1 MFDFSL
7 QGVQTVKPSVLEETF
22 NNVGEGFEDIL
33 NTLEQI
39 RGHGDM
45 SAVDALQLQQ
55 DVFRYSMF
63 QEVVSKIASKSATAI
78 NEVMKAQ

>member
-7 QGVQTVKPSVLEETF
+7 QGVQAVKPSVLEETF

-45 SAVDALQLQQ
+45 SSVDALQLQQ

>member
-7 QGVQTVKPSVLEETF
+7 QGVQAVKPSVLEETF

-33 NTLEQI
+33 NALEQI

>member
-7 QGVQTVKPSVLEETF
+7 QGVQAVKPSVLEETF

-45 SAVDALQLQQ
+45 SAIDALQLQQ

>member
-7 QGVQTVKPSVLEETF
+7 QGVQAVKPSVLEETF

-55 DVFRYSMF
+55 DVFRYSIF

>member
-7 QGVQTVKPSVLEETF
+7 QGVQAVKPSVLEETF

-39 RGHGDM
+39 RGHDDM
-45 SAVDALQLQQ
+45 SAVGALQLQQ

>member
-7 QGVQTVKPSVLEETF
+7 QGVQAVKPSVLEETF

-45 SAVDALQLQQ
+45 SAVDALGLQQ

>member
-33 NTLEQI
+33 NTLEQV

>member
-7 QGVQTVKPSVLEETF
+7 QGVQALKPSVLEETF

>member
-1 MFDFSL
+1 
-7 QGVQTVKPSVLEETF
+7 
-22 NNVGEGFEDIL
+22 
-33 NTLEQI
+33 I

>member
-7 QGVQTVKPSVLEETF
+7 QGVQAVKSSVLEETF

>member
-7 QGVQTVKPSVLEETF
+7 QGIQAVKPSVLEETF

>member
-7 QGVQTVKPSVLEETF
+7 QGVQAVKPSVLEETF

>member
-7 QGVQTVKPSVLEETF
+7 QGVQAVKPSVLEETF

-39 RGHGDM
+39 RRHGDM

-63 QEVVSKIASKSATAI
+63 QEVVTKIASKSATAI
-78 NEVMKAQ
+78 NEVMKA

>member
-7 QGVQTVKPSVLEETF
+7 QGVQAVKPSVLEETF
-22 NNVGEGFEDIL
+22 NNVGQGFEDIL

>member
-1 MFDFSL
+1 MSDFSL
-7 QGVQTVKPSVLEETF
+7 QGVQAVKPSVLEETF

-39 RGHGDM
+39 RGHGDI
-45 SAVDALQLQQ
+45 SAVDALRLHQ

-63 QEVVSKIASKSATAI
+63 QEAVTKIASKSATAI
-78 NEVMKAQ
+78 NEVMKTQ